1 MSLLTDV
8 TESMRN
14 SLFEGIVADTLDEEL
29 EAERALEASCGK
41 DTACDDVEL
50 TDEELAELLEEDS
63 EDEDELALEA
73 ATEAVVCEDDDLD
86 DDFDDVIDEDDLG
99 DEPEDDIT
107 DALDG
112 IEESMEFDADDDY

>member
-29 EAERALEASCGK
+29 EAEKALEASCGK
-41 DTACDDVEL
+41 ATECDDVEL

-63 EDEDELALEA
+63 EDEDELALES
-73 ATEAVVCEDDDLD
+73 ATEAVVCEDDVLD
-86 DDFDDVIDEDDLG
+86 DDFDDIDEEDLG
-99 DEPEDDIT
+99 DEPDDDIT

-112 IEESMEFDADDDY
+112 IEDSMEFDADDE